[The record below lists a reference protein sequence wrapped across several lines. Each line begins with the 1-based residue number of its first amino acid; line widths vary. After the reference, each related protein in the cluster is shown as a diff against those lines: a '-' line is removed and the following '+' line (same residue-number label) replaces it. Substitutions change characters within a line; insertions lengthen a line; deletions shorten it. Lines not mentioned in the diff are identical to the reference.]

1 MILKQKFKQ
10 LLKLL
15 INIASIILL
24 IIILRF
30 LGLILRF
37 LGFKGFLGF
46 TLGMLVMA
54 IINQKFMHLVN
65 PIIDFAGG
73 KSVKIKLK

>member
-30 LGLILRF
+30 LG
-37 LGFKGFLGF
+37 FKGFLGF

-54 IINQKFMHLVN
+54 IINQKFMYLVN
-65 PIIDFAGG
+65 PILDFAGG